1 MATASVHQQILDG
14 NIHKKIPLSTYES
27 NLEPTL
33 QNLESLLPKTSS
45 EKLPKF
51 DPMIHLQYYSNELAS
66 HKYNN
71 TRRITMKELGLEN
84 PNLQISPIGVSDPF
98 PLFTEEAVT
107 IMKKELLT
115 KDIFMEN
122 ARYCFN
128 STSGL
133 DCCLRGYV
141 KTIDGKVN
149 CPFIYEAWTN
159 PKTMELISK
168 MAGVDLEIIMNYEIG
183 HVNISIKSN
192 DQANEEIIKY
202 ERLMIDDKK
211 RKNSGDDIPAVVGWH
226 YDSYP
231 FVCVLMLSDTT
242 KMIGG
247 ETSLRM
253 GTTKGENQVA
263 IIPSPQL
270 GSASVLQGRLIEHI
284 APTPLGL
291 SERMTMVTSFRAKN
305 PSLKDSSI
313 LNTVKPE
320 INFGSRYNEFYSQWI
335 NYRCEL
341 IKQKMDLINNKV
353 KTGDSFNKDDITND
367 LKDVEDY
374 VKKTYEEMM
383 ISKEEMAKM
392 FQKK

>member
-33 QNLESLLPKTSS
+33 QNLESLLPATST
-45 EKLPKF
+45 EIPKF
-51 DPMIHLQYYSNELAS
+51 KPDLHLQYYSNELS
-66 HKYNN
+66 LTKYNN

-84 PNLQISPIGVSDPF
+84 PKEQISPIGVSDPF
-98 PLFTEEAVT
+98 PLFTEEAIN

-115 KDIFMEN
+115 KEVFMEN
-122 ARYCFN
+122 ARYSFN

-141 KTIDGKVN
+141 KSLNGKIN
-149 CPFIYEAWTN
+149 CPFIYDAWTH

-168 MAGVDLEIIMNYEIG
+168 MAGVELEIIMNYEIG
-183 HVNISIKSN
+183 HVNISIKS
-192 DQANEEIIKY
+192 DDAANEELIKH
-202 ERLMIDDKK
+202 ERLMIDEPK

-231 FVCVLMLSDTT
+231 FVCVLMLSDTS

-253 GTTKGENQVA
+253 GTSCGENQVA

-305 PSLKDSSI
+305 PNLKDTSI
-313 LNTVKPE
+313 LKTVKPE
-320 INFGSRYNEFYSQWI
+320 INFGSRYNEFYFQWI

-341 IKQKMDLINNKV
+341 IKEKMDLINGKV
-353 KTGDSFNKDDITND
+353 LKSDQFDKDLITNE
-367 LKDVEDY
+367 LKDVEAY

-392 FQKK
+392 FQK